1 MRTVEV
7 ELKHAGTLYRAR
19 YRVSFRDDSD
29 KAMAVMRLRPGKSPK
44 AQAISC
50 PEARAAIGA
59 ALAQL
64 PAKTPKTVT
73 RRDPSAADKPY
84 AALAALA
91 RAPRQREVA

>member
-7 ELKHAGTLYRAR
+7 ELQHAGTLYRAR

-29 KAMAVMRLRPGKSPK
+29 KAMAVMRLCAGKSPK

-50 PEARAAIGA
+50 PEARAAVSA

-64 PAKTPKTVT
+64 PAKAPKPVT

-84 AALAALA
+84 AALEALA
-91 RAPRQREVA
+91 RAPRQKETA